1 MGEGGFL
8 EALFASFI
16 GLEGTMRKEPHPCMF
31 PYAES
36 GLSYILRL

>member
-1 MGEGGFL
+1 LDEGGFQ

-16 GLEGTMRKEPHPCMF
+16 RLEGTVREEPHPCMF

-36 GLSYILRL
+36 GLCYILRL